1 MDFAELLQRA
11 GTDPARTKLLRHDHR
26 GRAAWQMGRDR
37 FGSFLSVQDR
47 AHSPYRTDPAFAAHF
62 VPGPTLPTGAAS
74 AIFVGLTRLLD
85 RFPWSE
91 DRLPRLWL
99 PGDHDNGGA
108 MPGGSEAIEGSDHE
122 WLEALADHS
131 GRLLIDWGFAPRSW
145 HQWAAERTKPILGDL
160 PGAGQAGSPLLL
172 DAAQRQAATITLEND
187 EIARALA
194 GNPEAVTR
202 AFALRRIEARP
213 AQTSFRAGLIARYG
227 AACAITGPCPAEVLE
242 AAHIVPYAEGHAWR
256 DRAANGLL
264 LRRDIHRLFDL
275 LRLAVDPADFTVWLA
290 PDLRAPAGLQAPPYG
305 GLHGQPI
312 ETLAS
317 PAALGT
323 HFRRARHLAGAA
335 G

>member
-1 MDFAELLQRA
+1 M
-11 GTDPARTKLLRHDHR
+11 
-26 GRAAWQMGRDR
+26 
-37 FGSFLSVQDR
+37 
-47 AHSPYRTDPAFAAHF
+47 
-62 VPGPTLPTGAAS
+62 
-74 AIFVGLTRLLD
+74 
-85 RFPWSE
+85 
-91 DRLPRLWL
+91 
-99 PGDHDNGGA
+99 
-108 MPGGSEAIEGSDHE
+108 
-122 WLEALADHS
+122 
-131 GRLLIDWGFAPRSW
+131 
-145 HQWAAERTKPILGDL
+145 
-160 PGAGQAGSPLLL
+160 
-172 DAAQRQAATITLEND
+172 
-187 EIARALA
+187 
-194 GNPEAVTR
+194 
-202 AFALRRIEARP
+202 
-213 AQTSFRAGLIARYG
+213 
-227 AACAITGPCPAEVLE
+227 LE